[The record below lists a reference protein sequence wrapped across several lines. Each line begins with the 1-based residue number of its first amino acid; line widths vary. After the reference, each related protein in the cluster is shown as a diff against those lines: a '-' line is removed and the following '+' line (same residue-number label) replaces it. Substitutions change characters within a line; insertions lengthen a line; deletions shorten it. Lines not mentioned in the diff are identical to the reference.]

1 MWKRTYIH
9 TVIDSVHCRVL
20 GLKGMVN
27 IARLCNKLCSTISTL
42 DHTTQLYGTLDHTTQ
57 LYGTLEHTTQ
67 LYGTL

>member
-1 MWKRTYIH
+1 MEKDLY

-27 IARLCNKLCSTISTL
+27 TARLCNKLSSTL

>member
-1 MWKRTYIH
+1 MEKDLY

-27 IARLCNKLCSTISTL
+27 TARLCNKLSS
-42 DHTTQLYGTLDHTTQ
+42 TLDHTTQ